1 MTDFRRLGPIW
12 LFAIALLAPCIARAE
27 LEIAGF
33 GTLGGAVSDQDF
45 DYLGNISRDGTLN
58 QDSVIGFQLDG
69 RFTPAWSL
77 TIQAKAAPSDHRENG
92 WDPKLT
98 WAFLS
103 WRPTNDLLLRAGKL
117 RVPLMFYSANSDVG
131 ITYPFARLPV
141 EVYSVFPVTDVVGAA
156 FSWTWLSG
164 ASDWTL
170 EGYGG
175 STHTDWRFYL
185 RDGIPPLSP
194 AGPLYVG
201 ADADMA
207 GLVLTL
213 RRQESA
219 FAVGLHRVEANANS
233 GPFPSDY
240 PYVSIAPGVGYYQTL
255 PQLPGPGIPRVDIL
269 KVDVLTLSL
278 ELGLPKDFKL
288 IGEYARRRM
297 NNATIGIDTHAAYLS
312 LLRPTD
318 KWTPYV
324 YVAGIR
330 SDDDL
335 LDFYESMNGTRVPDS
350 VPYASLINA
359 AQRLGADQLLPYDQ
373 YTFAVGASYR
383 VTPGSTLKAEWAQT
397 RSGVASSFI
406 DAPTGEDSGD
416 RTVNVFSLSY
426 NFTF

>member
-1 MTDFRRLGPIW
+1 MNDFRRRGRTW
-12 LFAIALLAPCIARAE
+12 LIAIALMAPAIASAE

-33 GTLGGAVSDQDF
+33 GTLGGAVSDQDL
-45 DYLGNISRDGTLN
+45 DYLGNISQDGTLN

-98 WAFLS
+98 WAFVS
-103 WRPTNDLLLRAGKL
+103 WRPTNDLLLRVGKL

-156 FSWTWLSG
+156 FSWSWLSG
-164 ASDWTL
+164 ESDWTL

-175 STHTDWRFYL
+175 HTHTDWRFYL
-185 RDGIPPLSP
+185 RDGIPPLSS

-201 ADADMA
+201 VDADMA

-213 RRQESA
+213 RRRENA
-219 FAVGLHRVEANANS
+219 FAVGLHLVEASANS

-255 PQLPGPGIPRVDIL
+255 PNLPGPGIPTVDIL

-278 ELGLPKDFKL
+278 QIALPKDLKL
-288 IGEYARRRM
+288 IGEYAHRRM
-297 NNATIGIDTHAAYLS
+297 ENATIGIETHAAYLG
-312 LLRPTD
+312 LLRTID

-335 LDFYESMNGTRVPDS
+335 LDLYESMNGTRVPDS
-350 VPYASLINA
+350 VPFASLINA
-359 AQRLGADQLLPYDQ
+359 SQRLGADQLLPYDQ
-373 YTFAVGASYR
+373 TTVALGTSYQ
-383 VTPGSTLKAEWAQT
+383 VTPSSTLKAEWAHT
-397 RSGVASSFI
+397 RSGVASSFM
-406 DAPTGEDSGD
+406 DAPTDEDSGD
-416 RTVNVFSLSY
+416 RAVNVFSLSY
-426 NFTF
+426 NLTF